1 MQVSGSVVSTD
12 RSTRR
17 KRPTQADVARQAGV
31 SQAMVSYVLNDKAEE
46 VSAETRDRVL
56 AVIEEIGY
64 VPDGAA
70 RSLRTRKTQTIA
82 CIIPDITNPFY
93 PALERGIQRC
103 AEAEGYD
110 LIVSNTD
117 GVVGKES
124 RALRG
129 LRGGRA
135 DGAVMVPFHVDRE
148 RVHEVTRAGIALT
161 MLYPPD
167 VALLELGVD
176 MIEVDTGEGARMAV
190 DYLIAQGHQRI
201 GMIAG
206 IANTPP
212 REYRL
217 AGYRQALQSHGLPA
231 DELLIRGADY
241 QEEGGYEAM
250 VELLRLEDRPTAV
263 FAANDL
269 MALGAMMAIRAAG
282 LRIPD
287 DIAIIGLDDIPAA
300 KLVHPPLTTVAQFP
314 DRLGQL
320 AAELLFSRLRGEAPE
335 RGRLLRHACE
345 LIVRDSA

>member
-1 MQVSGSVVSTD
+1 
-12 RSTRR
+12 
-17 KRPTQADVARQAGV
+17 
-31 SQAMVSYVLNDKAEE
+31 MVSYVLNDKADE
-46 VSAETRDRVL
+46 VSAETRGRIL
-56 AVIEEIGY
+56 AVIEELGY

-93 PALERGIQRC
+93 PALEGGIQRY
-103 AEAEGYD
+103 AEVEGYD

-117 GVVGKES
+117 GVDGKES
-124 RALRG
+124 RALHG
-129 LRGGRA
+129 LLRGRA

-148 RVHEVTRAGIALT
+148 RVREVLRAGIALT

-167 VALLELGVD
+167 AELLDLGVD
-176 MIEVDTGEGARMAV
+176 MIEVDTGDGARMAV
-190 DYLIAQGHQRI
+190 DYLIARGHTRI

-212 REYRL
+212 REVRL
-217 AGYRQALQSHGLPA
+217 AGYRQALRSHGLPA
-231 DELLIRGADY
+231 DDLLIRGADY
-241 QEEGGYEAM
+241 QEAGGHEAM

-269 MALGAMMAIRAAG
+269 MALGAMMAIREAG

-287 DIAIIGLDDIPAA
+287 DIAIVGLDDIPAA
-300 KLVHPPLTTVAQFP
+300 RLVHPPLTTVAQFP
-314 DRLGQL
+314 DRLGQM
-320 AAELLFSRLRGEAPE
+320 AAELLFARLRGEAPE